1 MILSETVSRP
11 IGPFSKRLDREMK
24 AAAHHQQLTRA
35 PAARNPVS
43 EHWKKG

>member
-1 MILSETVSRP
+1 MILSETLAEP

-24 AAAHHQQLTRA
+24 AAAFHQRLTR
-35 PAARNPVS
+35 PAATRNPIP

>member
-1 MILSETVSRP
+1 MILSETAAEP

-24 AAAHHQQLTRA
+24 AAAFHQRLTRA

-43 EHWKKG
+43 DHWKKG

>member
-1 MILSETVSRP
+1 MILPKTAAGP

-24 AAAHHQQLTRA
+24 AAAFHQRLTRA

-43 EHWKKG
+43 DHWKKG